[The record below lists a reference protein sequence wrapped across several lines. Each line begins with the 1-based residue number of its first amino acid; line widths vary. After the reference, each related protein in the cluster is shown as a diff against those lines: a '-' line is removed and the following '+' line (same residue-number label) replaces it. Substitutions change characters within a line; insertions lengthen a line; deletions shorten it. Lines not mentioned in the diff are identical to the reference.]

1 MHPVTHAVANTV
13 KRVAVIV
20 ISVLYFRDPLTKSG
34 AAGSGIALAG
44 VMVYSLSKARWEQ
57 AQKKQA
63 SK

>member
-1 MHPVTHAVANTV
+1 MTHAVANTV

-34 AAGSGIALAG
+34 AAGAGIALAG

>member
-1 MHPVTHAVANTV
+1 MTHAVANTV

-57 AQKKQA
+57 AQK
-63 SK
+63 